1 MFYRYP
7 DRSFTQIYLQT
18 TSVLLISSLPAII
31 NSVLHLMLCSWSNT
45 PCPKVSV
52 VSFLFRAN
60 NSSANTVALLTF
72 YDLMKLYL
80 TCKYNGKNSNS
91 LIWLLCSSFIIT
103 SYTCICVCLEMSL
116 VTKLL
121 NLNFKDIIFKNTN
134 NDFIALNFAVNNV
147 QLLPSIYIC

>member
-31 NSVLHLMLCSWSNT
+31 NYVVHSMLFSWSNT

-52 VSFLFRAN
+52 VSFLFRVN
-60 NSSANTVALLTF
+60 NSSANIVALLTF

-80 TCKYNGKNSNS
+80 TCKYNGKNGNS

-134 NDFIALNFAVNNV
+134 
-147 QLLPSIYIC
+147 LLP